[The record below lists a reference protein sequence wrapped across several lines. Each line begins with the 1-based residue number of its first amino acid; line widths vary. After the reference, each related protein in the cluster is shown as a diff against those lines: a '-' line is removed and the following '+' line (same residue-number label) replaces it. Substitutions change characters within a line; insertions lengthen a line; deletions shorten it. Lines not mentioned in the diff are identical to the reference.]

1 MRILRPLLV
10 FAICAALF
18 APLPMIGCALPRAF
32 AQFSPAETA
41 AWHAANR
48 SELQTYLPA
57 RAPVV
62 TERIETEMPAAS
74 GIINNKD
81 QFIGGVVLITAG
93 YSADGKYSHYFVTQ
107 VPLELGPASH
117 PVKLAPGNYLIG
129 YVRQDEALEIH
140 LYQAATGQPDGTVK
154 AVLDPAI
161 HGVTAF
167 RIWPPSMHHLIQIG
181 RFTFPYHILK

>member
-1 MRILRPLLV
+1 MIRILLALTVSAMLL
-10 FAICAALF
+10 
-18 APLPMIGCALPRAF
+18 ALPCVFGQNHAGGWR
-32 AQFSPAETA
+32 PAT
-41 AWHAANR
+41 N

-62 TERIETEMPAAS
+62 NERIETEMPAAS
-74 GIINNKD
+74 GIINSKD

-107 VPLELGPASH
+107 VPIELGPAAH
-117 PVKLAPGNYLIG
+117 AVKLMPGNYLIG
-129 YVRQDEALEIH
+129 YVRRGEALQIR
-140 LYQAATGQPDGTVK
+140 LYRAASGQPVGDVK

-167 RIWPPSMHHLIQIG
+167 RIWPPSVHRLIQIG
-181 RFTFPYHILK
+181 RFTFPYRILN